1 MRSAEY
7 LTGAWCQQ
15 SGTMNGLPFEAFYE
29 RTHPDTLRYATA
41 VVGVLDAEDVCQ
53 DAWLRVWRAWGTA
66 EPERLDAWVFRIVRN
81 ACVDRFRALHRRGD
95 AEAGIAS
102 LVDPVSVEEVVAQR
116 ASESSAKRAMARL
129 SPLLRETLWL
139 REMMGLTYAE
149 IAEVQDIPVGTVM
162 SRLHSARRKAARSL
176 RAEGL

>member
-1 MRSAEY
+1 
-7 LTGAWCQQ
+7 
-15 SGTMNGLPFEAFYE
+15 MNGLPFEVFYE

-41 VVGVLDAEDVCQ
+41 IVGFRDAEDVCQ

-81 ACVDRFRALHRRGD
+81 ACVDRFRALRRRNDGD
-95 AEAGIAS
+95 ASIAC
-102 LVDPVSVEEVVAQR
+102 LIDPVSVEDVVAQR
-116 ASESSAKRAMARL
+116 ASESSAQRVIARL
-129 SPLLRETLWL
+129 SPQLRDTLWL

-149 IAEVQDIPVGTVM
+149 IAEVQGIPVGTVM
-162 SRLHSARRKAARSL
+162 SRLHSARRKAARWL